1 MAATVRRSFEL
12 SKDQADLIDRKVSQG
27 EFASADEVVQAG
39 LAALAEQDAV
49 VERWLREEVV
59 PVVEDM
65 KAHPERGMPAKQVF
79 DEIRA
84 LAKSRMERDSDA
96 A

>member
-39 LAALAEQDAV
+39 LAALAEHDAV

-65 KAHPERGMPAKQVF
+65 KAHPERGIPAKQVF